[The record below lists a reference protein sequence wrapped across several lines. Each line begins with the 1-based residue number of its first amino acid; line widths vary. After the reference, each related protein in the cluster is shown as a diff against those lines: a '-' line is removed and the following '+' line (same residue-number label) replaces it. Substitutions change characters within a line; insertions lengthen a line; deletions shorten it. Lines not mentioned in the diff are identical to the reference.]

1 MNGVTHAEGYSKQL
15 EAAARFIQTND
26 DFLVV
31 SHIQPDGD
39 AAGSTFAMAWMLS
52 SLGKKFTLVN
62 EGEMPGKYMYMAASQ
77 HTILNYETVT
87 SDGSMP
93 VSALSFQHVISVD
106 CADYSRMGKVCELF
120 SEDVALL
127 NIDHHATNDLFGS
140 VNLVQSEAAATV
152 EILYDLGNY
161 LNLPFSDELNI
172 CIYSG
177 LLTDTGG
184 FRYASTSP
192 KVMQIAADLL
202 QRGVKG
208 HELAEHLLEK
218 LTYPQIS
225 LLKKSLNTLTF
236 DKSTRIGWL
245 AVSIEDLSSSG
256 ASNDD
261 LDGLVNYPRNVEGV
275 EVGLLFKER
284 AGGIVKVSLRSGGNM
299 DVARIAQSFGGG
311 GHMRAAG
318 CTIHGSLQEAID
330 QVVREVGKAL
340 A

>member
-1 MNGVTHAEGYSKQL
+1 MSLFTHSDSYSVQL
-15 EAAARFIQTND
+15 EEAARFILAED

-39 AAGSTFAMAWMLS
+39 AAGSTFAVAWILS
-52 SLGKKFTLVN
+52 TLGKRFTLAN
-62 EGEMPGKYMYMAASQ
+62 EGEMPDKYMYMAASQ
-77 HTILNYETVT
+77 HPILNMD
-87 SDGSMP
+87 SNPGS
-93 VSALSFQHVISVD
+93 LSFQYVISVD
-106 CADYSRMGKVCELF
+106 CADFSRMGRVCKLF
-120 SEDVALL
+120 TEDAAIL

-140 VNLVQSEAAATV
+140 LNLVQAEAAATV
-152 EILYDLGNY
+152 EVLYDLANQLGIS
-161 LNLPFSDELNI
+161 FSNELNI

-184 FRYASTSP
+184 FRYANTSP
-192 KVMQIAADLL
+192 KVMQIAADML

-218 LTYPQIS
+218 LSYPQIS
-225 LLKKSLNTLTF
+225 LLKQSLNTLTF
-236 DKSTRIGWL
+236 DPSKRIGWL
-245 AVSIEDLSSSG
+245 AVSLADLTASG

-284 AGGIVKVSLRSGGNM
+284 AGGVVKVSLRSGGKV
-299 DVARIAQSFGGG
+299 DVAQIAQSFGGG
-311 GHMRAAG
+311 GHIRASG
-318 CTIHGSLQEAID
+318 CTVHGSLSEAIES
-330 QVVREVGKAL
+330 VVKEVGLAL

>member
-1 MNGVTHAEGYSKQL
+1 MNRFVHSESYSIQL
-15 EAAARFIQTND
+15 QEAARFIQSKD

-31 SHIQPDGD
+31 SHIQADGD
-39 AAGSTFAMAWMLS
+39 AAGSTFAMAWILS
-52 SLGKKFTLVN
+52 SLGKRFTLVN
-62 EGEMPGKYMYMAASQ
+62 EGEMPDKYMYMATSQ
-77 HTILNYETVT
+77 HTIHTYESMVLQAEPVT
-87 SDGSMP
+87 
-93 VSALSFQHVISVD
+93 FNQVISVD
-106 CADYSRMGKVCELF
+106 CADRSRMGRICELF
-120 SEDVALL
+120 SKDTVLL
-127 NIDHHATNDLFGS
+127 NIDHHATNDRFGL
-140 VNLVQSEAAATV
+140 VNLVLPEAAATV
-152 EILYDLGNY
+152 EILYDLGTY
-161 LNLPFSDELNI
+161 LDISFSDELNI

-192 KVMQIAADLL
+192 KVMQIAANLL
-202 QRGVKG
+202 QQGVKG

-236 DKSTRIGWL
+236 DKTTRIGWL
-245 AVSIEDLSSSG
+245 AVSVEDLASSG

-284 AGGIVKVSLRSGGNM
+284 AGGIVKVSLRSGGKI

-311 GHMRAAG
+311 GHVRAAG
-318 CTIHGSLQEAID
+318 CTIFGTLKEAID
-330 QVVREVGKAL
+330 KVVEEVGKAM